1 MAINGL
7 GSFDMMSRYNRI
19 SVNDQAVSSVKPVNT
34 KPAEESVAVNEKPA
48 EENKPELKVNL
59 NLEGMRRRSGYNRED
74 ISKDFSRRE
83 AFSLSGIDENFMNSE
98 IQKAVST
105 MEKDQSLQQFQ
116 YFVGDSNILVDDADG
131 IVIRK

>member
-19 SVNDQAVSSVKPVNT
+19 SVNDQAINAVNPVDT
-34 KPAEESVAVNEKPA
+34 KPAEESLTVNEKPA

-59 NLEGMRRRSGYNRED
+59 NLEGMRRRSGYNLED
-74 ISKDFSRRE
+74 ISRDFSRRE
-83 AFSLSGIDENFMNSE
+83 AFSFSRLDDNYMNSE
-98 IQKAVST
+98 IEKAVST

-116 YFVGDSNILVDDADG
+116 YFVGDGNILVDDADG

>member
-19 SVNDQAVSSVKPVNT
+19 SVNDQAINAVNPVDT
-34 KPAEESVAVNEKPA
+34 KPAEESLTVNEKPA

-59 NLEGMRRRSGYNRED
+59 NLEGMRRRIGYNLED
-74 ISKDFSRRE
+74 ISRDFSRRE
-83 AFSLSGIDENFMNSE
+83 AFSFSRIDDNYMNSE
-98 IQKAVST
+98 IEKAVST

-116 YFVGDSNILVDDADG
+116 YFVGDGNILVDDADG

>member
-19 SVNDQAVSSVKPVNT
+19 SVNDQAINAVNPVDT
-34 KPAEESVAVNEKPA
+34 KPAEESLTVNEKPV

-59 NLEGMRRRSGYNRED
+59 NLEGMRRRSGYNLED
-74 ISKDFSRRE
+74 ISRDFSRRE
-83 AFSLSGIDENFMNSE
+83 AFSFTKVDDNYMDSE
-98 IQKAVST
+98 MQKAVST

-116 YFVGDSNILVDDADG
+116 YFVGDGNILVDDADG

>member
-19 SVNDQAVSSVKPVNT
+19 SVNDQAINAVNSVDT
-34 KPAEESVAVNEKPA
+34 KPAEESLTVNEKPA

-59 NLEGMRRRSGYNRED
+59 NLEGMRRRSGYNLED
-74 ISKDFSRRE
+74 ISRDFSRRE
-83 AFSLSGIDENFMNSE
+83 AFSFSRIDDNYMNSE
-98 IQKAVST
+98 IEKAVST

-116 YFVGDSNILVDDADG
+116 YFVGDGNILVDDADG